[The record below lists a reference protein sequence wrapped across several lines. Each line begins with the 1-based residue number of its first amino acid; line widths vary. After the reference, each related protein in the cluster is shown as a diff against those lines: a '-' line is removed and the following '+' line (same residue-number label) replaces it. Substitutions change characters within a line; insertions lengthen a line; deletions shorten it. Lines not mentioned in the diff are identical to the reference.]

1 MVLTRCFSQRKH
13 ITKSSNL
20 IFVAS
25 SKIIGDYIDE
35 SIKCLQNLKMM
46 NSRIEKISQILIDA
60 RDSKRKVFLLG
71 NGGSASTASHF
82 ICDLNKTST
91 MKDKNRTRAI
101 SLVDNVP
108 IISAYGNDVSYDSIF
123 IEQLKN
129 LLEPQD
135 VLIAISG
142 SGNSKNVIEAVSY
155 AKEKGATVVG
165 LTGFDGGKLKSKC
178 DECLVIP
185 SNSMYRIEDMHLM
198 INHIITSVL
207 RKGTDY
213 K

>member
-1 MVLTRCFSQRKH
+1 VT
-13 ITKSSNL
+13 
-20 IFVAS
+20 S
-25 SKIIGDYIDE
+25 SKIIDNYIDE
-35 SIKCLQNLKMM
+35 SISCLQNLKKM
-46 NSRIEKISQILIDA
+46 NSLIEKISKIIIDA
-60 RDSKRKVFLLG
+60 RDSKRKIFLLG

-91 MKDKNRTRAI
+91 MKDKSRLRAI
-101 SLVDNVP
+101 SLVDNIP
-108 IISAYGNDVSYDSIF
+108 TISAYGNDLSYDSIF
-123 IEQLKN
+123 AEQLKN
-129 LLEPQD
+129 LLEPKD
-135 VLIAISG
+135 VVIAISG

-155 AKEKGATVVG
+155 AKEKGAIVVG
-165 LTGFDGGKLKSKC
+165 LTGFDGGKLKSRS

-207 RKGTDY
+207 REGTDY

>member
-1 MVLTRCFSQRKH
+1 
-13 ITKSSNL
+13 
-20 IFVAS
+20 VAS
-25 SKIIGDYIDE
+25 SKIIDEYIDK
-35 SIKCLQNLKMM
+35 SITCLQNLKKM
-46 NSRIEKISQILIDA
+46 NSQIEKISQILIDA

-91 MKDKNRTRAI
+91 MKDRNRIKAI
-101 SLVDNVP
+101 SLVDNMP

-123 IEQLKN
+123 SEQLKN
-129 LLEPQD
+129 LLEPRD
-135 VLIAISG
+135 VVIAISG

-155 AKEKGATVVG
+155 AKEKGAIIVG

-185 SNSMYRIEDMHLM
+185 SNSMYMIEDMHLM
-198 INHIITSVL
+198 FNHIITSVI
-207 RKGTDY
+207 REGTDY